1 MATVS
6 NQDRDEARM
15 IRWVTEHGGAVRGY
29 LLGLVRQDDLAD
41 DLAQEVFRRAWQAR
55 NRYTE
60 QGTPRAY
67 LLRIADRLACDHARR
82 SKREVTLDDAGWEEV
97 EPESRGALPES
108 PLVKSEERRELAEAL
123 DQLTVPQ
130 RRVLLLR
137 YYGDMSFEE
146 IAATLECPLNTALS
160 HCRRGLLALRRLMT
174 GEQT

>member
-1 MATVS
+1 MTTVK

-29 LLGLVRQDDLAD
+29 LLGLVRRDDLAD

-55 NRYTE
+55 DRYTE
-60 QGTPRAY
+60 QGAPRAY

-82 SKREVTLDDAGWEEV
+82 SHREITLDDEAWGEV
-97 EPESRGALPES
+97 EPAAAGGS
-108 PLVKSEERRELAEAL
+108 PGEPLLKSEERRELAEAL
-123 DQLTVPQ
+123 DQLSVPQ

-160 HCRRGLLALRRLMT
+160 HCRRGLLALRRLLS
-174 GEQT
+174 GEQA